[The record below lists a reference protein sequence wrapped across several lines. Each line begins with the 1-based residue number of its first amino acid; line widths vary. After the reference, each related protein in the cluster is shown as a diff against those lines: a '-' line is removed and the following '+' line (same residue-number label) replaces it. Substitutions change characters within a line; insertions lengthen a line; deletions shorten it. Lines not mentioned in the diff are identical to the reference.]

1 MAQLHLKN
9 DISYEVAFIYLP
21 SMEVKN
27 LFSHFK
33 LVFSV
38 MLKVIQNKKSTI
50 FQEKREIG
58 S

>member
-9 DISYEVAFIYLP
+9 DMSYEVAFIYLA

-50 FQEKREIG
+50 FQEKSEV
-58 S
+58 